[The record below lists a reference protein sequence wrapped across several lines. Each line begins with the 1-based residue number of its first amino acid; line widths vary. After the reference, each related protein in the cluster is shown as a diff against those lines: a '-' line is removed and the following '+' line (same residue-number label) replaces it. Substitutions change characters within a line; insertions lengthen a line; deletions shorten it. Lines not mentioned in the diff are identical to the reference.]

1 MSRIEST
8 LEGGS
13 VAASI
18 ALAEAK
24 ASLSSVV
31 RRVDE
36 TGAEFVVT
44 VRNRPCAMI
53 VPIPKPAPRQLR
65 AAGALAGRRPVA
77 SRETERA
84 AYRQALE
91 AKYADLP

>member
-1 MSRIEST
+1 M
-8 LEGGS
+8 
-13 VAASI
+13 AASI

-24 ASLSSVV
+24 ANLSSVV

-65 AAGALAGRRPVA
+65 AAGLAGRRPVA

-91 AKYADLP
+91 AKYVDLP

>member
-1 MSRIEST
+1 M
-8 LEGGS
+8 
-13 VAASI
+13 AASI

-24 ASLSSVV
+24 ANLSSVV

-53 VPIPKPAPRQLR
+53 VAPRKLK
-65 AAGALAGRRPVA
+65 AAGALAGKRPKV
-77 SRETERA
+77 SRTEEKA
-84 AYRQALE
+84 AYQKALE
-91 AKYADLP
+91 AKYVDLP

>member
-1 MSRIEST
+1 M
-8 LEGGS
+8 
-13 VAASI
+13 AASI

-24 ASLSSVV
+24 ANLSSVV

-53 VPIPKPAPRQLR
+53 VPIPKPAPRKLK
-65 AAGALAGRRPVA
+65 AAGA
-77 SRETERA
+77 
-84 AYRQALE
+84 
-91 AKYADLP
+91 

>member
-1 MSRIEST
+1 M
-8 LEGGS
+8 
-13 VAASI
+13 AASI

-24 ASLSSVV
+24 ANLSSVV

-65 AAGALAGRRPVA
+65 AAAGRRPVA

-91 AKYADLP
+91 AKYVDLP

>member
-1 MSRIEST
+1 M
-8 LEGGS
+8 
-13 VAASI
+13 AASI

-24 ASLSSVV
+24 ANLSSVV

-65 AAGALAGRRPVA
+65 AAGA
-77 SRETERA
+77 SREAERS

-91 AKYADLP
+91 AKYVDLP

>member
-1 MSRIEST
+1 M
-8 LEGGS
+8 
-13 VAASI
+13 AASI

-24 ASLSSVV
+24 ANLSSVV

-53 VPIPKPAPRQLR
+53 VPIPKRPPRQLS
-65 AAGALAGRRPVA
+65 ATWALAPRSPLA

-91 AKYADLP
+91 AKYVDLP

>member
-1 MSRIEST
+1 M
-8 LEGGS
+8 
-13 VAASI
+13 AASI

-24 ASLSSVV
+24 ANLSSVV

-36 TGAEFVVT
+36 MGAEFVVT

-65 AAGALAGRRPVA
+65 AAGALAGKRPVA
-77 SRETERA
+77 SREAERA

-91 AKYADLP
+91 GKYVDLP

>member
-1 MSRIEST
+1 M
-8 LEGGS
+8 
-13 VAASI
+13 AASI

-24 ASLSSVV
+24 ANLSSVV

-53 VPIPKPAPRQLR
+53 VPIPKPAPRKLK
-65 AAGALAGRRPVA
+65 AAGALAGKRPKA
-77 SRETERA
+77 SRAEEKA
-84 AYRQALE
+84 AYQNTLE
-91 AKYADLP
+91 AKYVDLP

>member
-1 MSRIEST
+1 M
-8 LEGGS
+8 
-13 VAASI
+13 AASI

-24 ASLSSVV
+24 ANLSSVV

-44 VRNRPCAMI
+44 VRNRPMI

-84 AYRQALE
+84 AYWQALE

>member
-1 MSRIEST
+1 M
-8 LEGGS
+8 
-13 VAASI
+13 AASI

-24 ASLSSVV
+24 ANLSSVV

-36 TGAEFVVT
+36 MGAEFVVT

-65 AAGALAGRRPVA
+65 AAGAL
-77 SRETERA
+77 REAERA

-91 AKYADLP
+91 AKYVDLP

>member
-1 MSRIEST
+1 M
-8 LEGGS
+8 
-13 VAASI
+13 AASI

-24 ASLSSVV
+24 ANLSSVV

-53 VPIPKPAPRQLR
+53 VPIPKPAPRKLK
-65 AAGALAGRRPVA
+65 AAGARGKRPKV
-77 SRETERA
+77 SRTEEKA
-84 AYRQALE
+84 AYQKALE
-91 AKYADLP
+91 AKYVDLP

>member
-1 MSRIEST
+1 MS
-8 LEGGS
+8 
-13 VAASI
+13 ASI

-24 ASLSSVV
+24 AHLSSVI

-53 VPIPKPAPRQLR
+53 VPVPKPAPRKLK
-65 AAGALAGRRPVA
+65 AAGALAGKRPTA
-77 SRETERA
+77 SRETEKA
-84 AYRQALE
+84 AYREALE
-91 AKYADLP
+91 AKYVDLP

>member
-1 MSRIEST
+1 MS
-8 LEGGS
+8 
-13 VAASI
+13 ASI

-24 ASLSSVV
+24 AHLSSVV

-53 VPIPKPAPRQLR
+53 VPVPKPAPRKLK
-65 AAGALAGRRPVA
+65 AAGALAGRRPAA
-77 SRETERA
+77 SREAEKA
-84 AYRQALE
+84 AYREALE
-91 AKYADLP
+91 AKYVDLP

>member
-1 MSRIEST
+1 M
-8 LEGGS
+8 
-13 VAASI
+13 VASI

-24 ASLSSVV
+24 ANLSSVV

-53 VPIPKPAPRQLR
+53 VPIPKPAPRRLKAAGMLAGKRPAASR
-65 AAGALAGRRPVA
+65 AA
-77 SRETERA
+77 EKA
-84 AYRQALE
+84 AYLEALE
-91 AKYADLP
+91 AKYVDLP